1 MPSQTFLR
9 NYPYCLTALYAALY
23 CILLAGVFGF
33 AHKPWTDE
41 EHFYFTIL
49 EFIKQPDLTTLK
61 HYEEM
66 STPLPFI
73 LYGIW
78 GWLFHSDLATL
89 RIFSLLIA
97 FATIFSAFYLF
108 KKTGL
113 STFASFMCVFILSL
127 NPYFIGVSFF
137 VYTDMLCELFMI
149 WAFIS
154 LIQHKVWLSC
164 IFLLLAILCRQYM
177 VFFIPVIA
185 VCIFV
190 KEKCVLNVSLI
201 KKLLP
206 LLIPVLGLGILF
218 LFWGGA
224 SPDNKLKSLYMFQ
237 TFTFHGDAFTAY
249 MAASIVYTFPLLIFS
264 LREIQPRQIYMTIP
278 IATLWYLFFPVQGSQ
293 VAIES
298 MIHIDTIG
306 LVHKTTHLLPP
317 VIEDGL
323 WYVLFVT
330 ACFVFVN
337 AFEKAIKNYRSLTCL
352 VCSSWL
358 FFILTMCLSYL
369 TWEKYLLPIL
379 PMLLVYGGLLSDK
392 FYLKQFD
399 RIGK

>member
-1 MPSQTFLR
+1 MSLKTTLQ
-9 NYPYCLTALYAALY
+9 NNPYYTVAAYALLY
-23 CILLAGVFGF
+23 CIALAWIFGF

-49 EFIKQPDLTTLK
+49 EFIQHPDLNTLK

-73 LYGIW
+73 LYGVW
-78 GWLFHSDLATL
+78 GWLFDSDLATL

-97 FATIFSAFYLF
+97 FATLLSAYHLF
-108 KKTGL
+108 RKAGL
-113 STFASFMCVFILSL
+113 HPLASFACILILSM

-154 LIQHKVWLSC
+154 LIKRNIFLSC
-164 IFLLLAILCRQYM
+164 ICLLLAILCRQYM

-185 VCIFV
+185 AGIFV
-190 KEKCVLNVSLI
+190 QENCMLKISLI
-201 KKLLP
+201 KKQLP
-206 LLIPVLGLGILF
+206 LLIPLLGFGMLF

-224 SPDNKLKSLYMFQ
+224 SPDNKLKSLYMLQ

-249 MAASIVYTFPLLIFS
+249 MAASIVYTSPLLLLS
-264 LREIQPRQIYMTIP
+264 LYEIKKIHVYLVLPVS
-278 IATLWYLFFPVQGSQ
+278 LFWYLLFPVQGSQ

-306 LVHKTTHLLPP
+306 LLHKTTHLLPHAAEQ
-317 VIEDGL
+317 II
-323 WYVLFVT
+323 WFVLFLFS
-330 ACFVFVN
+330 CIVFVI
-337 AFEKAIKNYRSLTCL
+337 AVEKVLKNYQSLTFL

-358 FFILTMCLSYL
+358 FFLLTMCLSYL

-379 PMLLVYGGLLSDK
+379 PMLLVYGGIVFDN
-392 FYLKQFD
+392 FRLKQFD

>member
-1 MPSQTFLR
+1 MLLQTFLR
-9 NYPYCLTALYAALY
+9 NNQYYLIALYAVLY
-23 CILLAGVFGF
+23 CILLAGIFGF
-33 AHKPWTDE
+33 AHEPWTDE

-49 EFIKQPDLTTLK
+49 EFIKHPNLDTLK

-73 LYGIW
+73 LYGLW
-78 GWLFHSDLATL
+78 GWLFNSGLATL
-89 RIFSLLIA
+89 RLFSLLIA
-97 FATIFSAFYLF
+97 FATILSAFHF
-108 KKTGL
+108 FRKAGL
-113 STFASFMCVFILSL
+113 TLLTSFICICILSL

-137 VYTDMLCELFMI
+137 VYTDMLCEIFMI
-149 WAFIS
+149 WAFIL
-154 LIQHKVWLSC
+154 LIKRNTFLSC

-185 VCIFV
+185 VCV
-190 KEKCVLNVSLI
+190 CVQEKCVLNISLI
-201 KKLLP
+201 KKQLP
-206 LLIPVLGLGILF
+206 LLIPIVGLGILF

-249 MAASIVYTFPLLIFS
+249 MAASIVYTFPLLVLS
-264 LREIQPRQIYMTIP
+264 LREINLRQVYITVP

-306 LVHKTTHLLPP
+306 LLHKTTHLLPP
-317 VIEDGL
+317 VIESGL
-323 WYVLFVT
+323 WYVLFIT
-330 ACFVFVN
+330 ACFVFVS
-337 AFEKAIKNYRSLTCL
+337 AFEKTIKNCRPFSFL
-352 VCSSWL
+352 VCVSWL
-358 FFILTMCLSYL
+358 FFLSTMCLSYL

-379 PMLLVYGGLLSDK
+379 PMLLAYGGMLFDT
-392 FYLKQFD
+392 FTLKQFN
-399 RIGK
+399 RIAK